1 MIGIWIYSEARVKD
15 LLIVLL
21 LEVKERKE
29 SSMAQKYL
37 ARAPW
42 SQRVPFME
50 SGKIAVGAGLPGK
63 ESKVWLGHVSFE
75 MLRRHLN

>member
-37 ARAPW
+37 AGARW
-42 SQRVPFME
+42 SQRFPFMK
-50 SGKIAVGAGLPGK
+50 SGEIAEGAGLPGTVIK
-63 ESKVWLGHVSFE
+63 GLVWTCLV
-75 MLRRHLN
+75 